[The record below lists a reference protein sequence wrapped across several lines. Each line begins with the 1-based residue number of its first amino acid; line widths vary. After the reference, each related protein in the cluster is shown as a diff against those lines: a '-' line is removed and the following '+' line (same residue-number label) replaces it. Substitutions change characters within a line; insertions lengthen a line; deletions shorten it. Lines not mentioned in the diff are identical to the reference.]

1 MTRNFLPLLIAL
13 IALAITVAAA
23 GQEAAGQSERS
34 RTDWLIDPS
43 PFKAG
48 VSLTASENEEGRTR
62 EITLSNGLISRTFR
76 LEPNAA
82 TVGFD
87 NLMTGDALLRGV
99 KPEARVTLDGI
110 DYAVGGL
117 VGQPNYAFL
126 RSQWID
132 TLTAEPSAFR
142 FVRFEVGLPEAR
154 IPWNRV
160 RHHAPGLSWPPKGVA
175 LRMDYRLPETAV
187 VKQCSA
193 PRPSA
198 LGRRTLIA
206 DGFESLSDE
215 WAIHVS
221 TAHERSSFENEGKA
235 GEIYTPANT
244 AVFAERPLPPGTRIV
259 EAEIDAGTDRSA
271 SWGPGIALVWPE
283 RTIKFNLRPGGNS
296 YDSAAMFGLY
306 DGQGENP
313 QAGGRMKLDLSRP
326 WTLRLRMEG
335 ETVFCEAKA
344 RGGPWT
350 TYATIPLGTDPVGTD
365 PVDADPVDAALGA
378 PHAVRVG
385 KLSKTGGADDHGDP
399 GELVRLRV
407 VRFAAYS
414 GLDEDALA
422 VLEGEMAELRKIAL
436 SVHYE
441 LYDGIPLLSKWI
453 TLHNGS
459 ARPVKLDRFTSEIL
473 AAVEYGSAVEDR
485 GIRFTPPNIHVEC
498 DYSFGGMTAA
508 NTSRF
513 ALHWVPDPEYKSQV
527 NYLRRNPCLLEVRPT
542 VGPAQTIS
550 PGERFESFR
559 AFILVRD
566 GTDRERNGL
575 AQRRMY
581 RTIAPW
587 VTENPLMMH
596 VRYADWESV
605 KTAIDQCA
613 AVGFEMVILTF
624 GSGFNIENN
633 SAEYMG
639 EMKRY
644 ADYARSKGIEI
655 GGYSLLASRRVGGG
669 HDVVVPAG
677 ERPTFGNSPCLHS
690 EWGQSYF
697 DKLYAFYEKTGF
709 MLLEHDGSYPGDVC
723 TAGHHPGH
731 VGYDDSRWNQWKK
744 ISDFYKWCRAKGVYL
759 NVPDYYYLAGST
771 KCGMGYREVNWSLPR
786 AQQVIHTRQNIFDGT
801 WQKTPSMGWMFVP
814 LTQYHGGGAAA
825 TIEPLDDHR
834 DHYERMLYSNLALG
848 VQACYRGPRL
858 FDTDRTREL
867 VTRWVDWF
875 KKYRPIVESDMIHG
889 RRADARGI
897 DWMLHV
903 NPALDTKGML
913 VVFNP
918 LTEPVE
924 ETVRVNLYYTG
935 LTETARVREQEGSSH
950 DFQLDRQYCIDLPVS
965 MKADSMTWFVI
976 D

>member
-1 MTRNFLPLLIAL
+1 MITIVPPTDFGALELGGAGHFQSGGVGTMIRFFSPVLIA
-13 IALAITVAAA
+13 AITLCITAAA
-23 GQEAAGQSERS
+23 VGQDSVGQRDRP
-34 RTDWLIDPS
+34 RTDWLIDSS

-48 VSLTASENEEGRTR
+48 VFCTTAGDDEGATSA
-62 EITLSNGLISRTFR
+62 ITLSNGLIRRTFR

-117 VGQPNYAFL
+117 EGQTNYAFL
-126 RSQWID
+126 RPEWID
-132 TLTAEPSAFR
+132 TLAADPAAFR
-142 FVRFEVGLPEAR
+142 FVRFEVGVPEQRCA
-154 IPWNRV
+154 WKRV
-160 RHHAPGLSWPPKGVA
+160 RHHAPGAAWPPEGVS
-175 LRMDYRLPETAV
+175 LRMDYRLPE
-187 VKQCSA
+187 
-193 PRPSA
+193 
-198 LGRRTLIA
+198 
-206 DGFESLSDE
+206 
-215 WAIHVS
+215 
-221 TAHERSSFENEGKA
+221 
-235 GEIYTPANT
+235 
-244 AVFAERPLPPGTRIV
+244 
-259 EAEIDAGTDRSA
+259 
-271 SWGPGIALVWPE
+271 
-283 RTIKFNLRPGGNS
+283 
-296 YDSAAMFGLY
+296 
-306 DGQGENP
+306 
-313 QAGGRMKLDLSRP
+313 
-326 WTLRLRMEG
+326 
-335 ETVFCEAKA
+335 
-344 RGGPWT
+344 
-350 TYATIPLGTDPVGTD
+350 
-365 PVDADPVDAALGA
+365 
-378 PHAVRVG
+378 
-385 KLSKTGGADDHGDP
+385 
-399 GELVRLRV
+399 
-407 VRFAAYS
+407 
-414 GLDEDALA
+414 
-422 VLEGEMAELRKIAL
+422 LRKITL

-459 ARPVKLDRFTSEIL
+459 ARPIRLDRFTSEIL
-473 AAVEYGSAVEDR
+473 AAVEFGSAVEDR
-485 GIRFTPPNIHVEC
+485 GVRFTPPNIHVEC
-498 DYSFGGMTAA
+498 DYSFSGMTAA

-513 ALHWVPDPEYKSQV
+513 SVHWVPDPDYMTQV

-542 VGPAQTIS
+542 VGPAQTIP
-550 PGERFESFR
+550 PGESFESFR
-559 AFILVRD
+559 AFILARD

-596 VRYADWESV
+596 VRYADWKSV
-605 KTAIDQCA
+605 KNAIDQCA

-624 GSGFNIENN
+624 GSGFNIEND
-633 SAEYMG
+633 SAEYIA

-655 GGYSLLASRRVGGG
+655 GGYSLLASRSVGGG
-669 HDVVVPAG
+669 HDVVMPPG

-723 TAGHHPGH
+723 TADHHPGH
-731 VGYDDSRWNQWKK
+731 GGYDDSRWNQWKK
-744 ISDFYKWCRAKGVYL
+744 ISDFYKWCRARGVYL

-825 TIEPLDDHR
+825 TIEPLDEHR

-858 FDTDRTREL
+858 FDTDRTRVL
-867 VTRWVDWF
+867 VKKWVDWY
-875 KKYRPIVESDMIHG
+875 KKYRAIVESDLIHG
-889 RRADARGI
+889 RRADARAV

-903 NPALDTKGML
+903 NPTLDTKGML

-924 ETVRVNLYYTG
+924 ETLRVNLYYTG
-935 LTETARVREQEGSSH
+935 LTETARVREEEGKSH
-950 DFQLDRQYCIDLPVS
+950 DFSLDREYCIDLPVS

-976 D
+976 E